1 MCVLTDAELGTVGKA
16 FERAWD
22 NCLKAGLVTRQNLF
36 EMRRLLAARI
46 LRCAYYGQKD
56 EWRLARDALS
66 YIHELGLKSLF
77 ERSDGRSPNER
88 RDCFPR
94 PMGIKPGSHRG
105 RSVERRR
112 WRTILK
118 SEAPRIAVK

>member
-1 MCVLTDAELGTVGKA
+1 MCVLTDTELGTVGKA

-66 YIHELGLKSLF
+66 YIHELGLNRCSSAATDV
-77 ERSDGRSPNER
+77 RGMSAATAS
-88 RDCFPR
+88 RDQ
-94 PMGIKPGSHRG
+94 MGINRVLIG
-105 RSVERRR
+105 
-112 WRTILK
+112 
-118 SEAPRIAVK
+118 

>member
-22 NCLKAGLVTRQNLF
+22 NCLKAGLVTRQNLS

-66 YIHELGLKSLF
+66 YIHELGFKSLF
-77 ERSDGRSPNER
+77 ERSDGRAPNEPC
-88 RDCFPR
+88 DCLPR
-94 PMGIKPGSHRG
+94 PMAIKPGSHRG
-105 RSVERRR
+105 RCMERRR
-112 WRTILK
+112 WLTILK